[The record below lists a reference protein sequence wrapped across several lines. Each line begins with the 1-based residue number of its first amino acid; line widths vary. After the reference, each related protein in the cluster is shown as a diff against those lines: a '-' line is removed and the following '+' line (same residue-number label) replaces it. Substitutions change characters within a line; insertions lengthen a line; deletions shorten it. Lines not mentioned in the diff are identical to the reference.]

1 MKKYKHSNLI
11 KNPSE
16 TSYPKP
22 DLPKTSMLYDKFLA
36 TNKIKKSTTTP
47 VGANSEKKRD
57 GSESLN
63 QAHPNDQ
70 KYSYDHN
77 TRVIS
82 SSTGEQKTFTNN
94 VNYHQDN
101 TSNPKD

>member
-16 TSYPKP
+16 TSYPKQ

-36 TNKIKKSTTTP
+36 TNKVKKSTTTP
-47 VGANSEKKRD
+47 AGANSEKKRD
-57 GSESLN
+57 ESLN
-63 QAHPNDQ
+63 HTNEQPQ

-82 SSTGEQKTFTNN
+82 SSTGEQKTFTNHLT
-94 VNYHQDN
+94 YF
-101 TSNPKD
+101 KII